1 MGIFSRAKQAKREIF
16 QTFDKETVAKSFADF
31 IALDESL
38 SALSSEPFT
47 GAVALKAKV
56 DAYLALSD
64 QATELKLISKNIA
77 DVPTE
82 SAQKACEAMV
92 EKLGPVRVQPG
103 GLAVSRAFG
112 AGHAKLAEH
121 GGKPGVVIH
130 EPSVQRATLSADD
143 DLCLVL
149 ASDGVWDNVKRLADL
164 SPDLR
169 TQILQAEQY
178 RAVARHAAEAVV
190 GYALRHAV
198 NEGQQDNTTA
208 LVVVL
213 GAQAEL
219 ALSEHRG
226 GGDG

>member
-1 MGIFSRAKQAKREIF
+1 M
-16 QTFDKETVAKSFADF
+16 
-31 IALDESL
+31 
-38 SALSSEPFT
+38 
-47 GAVALKAKV
+47 
-56 DAYLALSD
+56 
-64 QATELKLISKNIA
+64 
-77 DVPTE
+77 
-82 SAQKACEAMV
+82 
-92 EKLGPVRVQPG
+92 
-103 GLAVSRAFG
+103 
-112 AGHAKLAEH
+112 
-121 GGKPGVVIH
+121 
-130 EPSVQRATLSADD
+130 
-143 DLCLVL
+143 
-149 ASDGVWDNVKRLADL
+149 WDNVKRLADL

-219 ALSEHRG
+219 ALRERRG

>member
-1 MGIFSRAKQAKREIF
+1 M
-16 QTFDKETVAKSFADF
+16 
-31 IALDESL
+31 
-38 SALSSEPFT
+38 
-47 GAVALKAKV
+47 
-56 DAYLALSD
+56 LSD
-64 QATELKLISKNIA
+64 LSKYRSSVLCDARDGRTPPIGKLPVVDLDDAAQRAAEPEWHDYIA
-77 DVPTE
+77 
-82 SAQKACEAMV
+82 
-92 EKLGPVRVQPG
+92 RVY
-103 GLAVSRAFG
+103 
-112 AGHAKLAEH
+112 H

-164 SPDLR
+164 SADLR

-219 ALSEHRG
+219 ALRERRG